1 MGSSPTSAT
10 RDLLSPRWQ
19 GVIWQTTISL
29 ETSLVIMG
37 LVPSIL
43 CSLLFLSS
51 FIWVKENV
59 RTWGK
64 NT

>member
-1 MGSSPTSAT
+1 MVGGYLAD
-10 RDLLSPRWQ
+10 RY
-19 GVIWQTTISL
+19 SL

-59 RTWGK
+59 RAWGK
-64 NT
+64 NE